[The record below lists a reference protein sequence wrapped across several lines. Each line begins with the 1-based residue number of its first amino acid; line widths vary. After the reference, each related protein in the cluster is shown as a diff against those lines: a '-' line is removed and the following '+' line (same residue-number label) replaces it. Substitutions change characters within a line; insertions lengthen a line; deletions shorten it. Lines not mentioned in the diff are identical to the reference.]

1 MGNKKFDLLYS
12 CLLKTLPF
20 IVFTAIILIPI
31 GITFLC
37 ISHKV
42 NIKEQI
48 VDYTD
53 CKAFEFDSDGSLTC
67 AEKNVP
73 CVCFHNINITDS
85 LEGDVTVYYELESFD
100 QLRSDY
106 VNSRDDNQLMGV
118 AVPIPSENCEPYRFV
133 HTTKEKISISP
144 CGAIA
149 DAMFNDTYELRNTYS
164 NIITPFRKFGILT
177 EDDKVGYHNPENWED
192 FKNFSK
198 PINWDKNIWELDT
211 SNSENNGFQNER
223 FIGWMKTEWKRKPY
237 ARIDKAQ
244 TQFENG
250 LQAGEYELRVGYNY
264 PSSRYSGRRK
274 FIISANS
281 TTTYTSLN
289 AIGIISLVIGLI
301 LLVIASVAFIIH
313 KRIKGN
319 EADNNGDVDAVNEN
333 LTSNHQPHIP
343 EDNLYRP

>member
-1 MGNKKFDLLYS
+1 MGNKKFDLLFS
-12 CLLKTLPF
+12 CLLKTFPF

-48 VDYTD
+48 IDYTD

-106 VNSRDDNQLMGV
+106 VNSRDDNQLMGFP
-118 AVPIPSENCEPYRFV
+118 VPIPSENCEPYRFV

-164 NIITPFRKFGILT
+164 NIITPFHNFGILT
-177 EDDKVGYHNPENWED
+177 ENEKVGYHNPENWE
-192 FKNFSK
+192 
-198 PINWDKNIWELDT
+198 
-211 SNSENNGFQNER
+211 
-223 FIGWMKTEWKRKPY
+223 GWMKTEWKRKPY
-237 ARIDKAQ
+237 ARIDKFQ
-244 TQFENG
+244 THFENG

-274 FIISANS
+274 FIISANL

-289 AIGIISLVIGLI
+289 VIGIISLVIGLI
-301 LLVIASVAFIIH
+301 LLVIASFAFIIH

-319 EADNNGDVDAVNEN
+319 EGDNNGDVDVVNEN
-333 LTSNHQPHIP
+333 LTGNHQPHIP